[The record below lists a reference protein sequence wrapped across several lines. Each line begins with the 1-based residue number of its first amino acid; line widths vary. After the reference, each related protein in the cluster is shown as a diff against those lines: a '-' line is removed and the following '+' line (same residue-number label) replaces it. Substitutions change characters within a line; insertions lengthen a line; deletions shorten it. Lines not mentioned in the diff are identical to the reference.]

1 MTKRIIY
8 ILLCSICCFSCV
20 QLASEVKSWVEL
32 NENDDI
38 FGKYHHLSEEGIKLF
53 LPEVFKKYSLV
64 AYQEELDSL
73 LDEKAY
79 KHELHRLN
87 VLKSMDGNFY
97 IFFDE
102 DTKSTYTLNTL
113 PYTPLYKRDAQF
125 ILGMIRK
132 RHEAETKNMNASFEK
147 VTAKY
152 NSSNGVQLFKVIYKI
167 NYKDHPVDIYSTSYI
182 ISSNKKTVM
191 INLTTPFDVYFDP
204 FIQKTIL

>member
-1 MTKRIIY
+1 MFKKTPF
-8 ILLCSICCFSCV
+8 ILLYFICCFSCV

-32 NENDDI
+32 NENDEV
-38 FGKYHHLSEEGIKLF
+38 FGKYHHLSEDNIKLF
-53 LPEVFKKYSLV
+53 LPEVFKKYSLS

-73 LDEKAY
+73 LDEKEY

-87 VLKSMDGNFY
+87 MMKSMKGNFH
-97 IFFDE
+97 IFFDKE
-102 DTKSTYTLNTL
+102 TKSTYTLNSL

-132 RHEAETKNMNASFEK
+132 RYEAETRNMNASFEK

-167 NYKDHPVDIYSTSYI
+167 RYENYPVDAYNTSYI